1 MNTVTLETVRFPEGF
16 KALLEE
22 NALPMPALP
31 LEAIDQLNQ
40 VTASFYATSGIPEP
54 KRFSSVKAAQ
64 AFLAQRA
71 RYAGY
76 GVVGHGVQSREVVYV
91 VKTGHLQ
98 FALSLPWSRL
108 YGDPEEEQAALRTAL
123 DLAETCLA
131 YATDEARG
139 EEDSLSVILTSQ
151 ACYWS
156 WNIDGLTHDG
166 ETLEGLVQR
175 LEQTLAP
182 NKTAWVQV

>member
-31 LEAIDQLNQ
+31 LNAIDQLRQ
-40 VTASFYATSGIPEP
+40 VTERFYATANMPEP
-54 KRFSSVKAAQ
+54 TRFASVEEAE
-64 AFLAQRA
+64 AFLAHRA

-76 GVVGHGVQSREVVYV
+76 GVVGYGVQSREVVYV
-91 VKTGHLQ
+91 VQTAHLQ

-123 DLAETCLA
+123 DLAEVCLA
-131 YATDEARG
+131 YAMDEARVEG
-139 EEDSLSVILTSQ
+139 ETLSVILTAQ
-151 ACYWS
+151 ACCWR
-156 WNIDGLTHDG
+156 WTVDGLTHDG

-175 LEQTLAP
+175 LEHTLGAEP
-182 NKTAWVQV
+182 SWMKV